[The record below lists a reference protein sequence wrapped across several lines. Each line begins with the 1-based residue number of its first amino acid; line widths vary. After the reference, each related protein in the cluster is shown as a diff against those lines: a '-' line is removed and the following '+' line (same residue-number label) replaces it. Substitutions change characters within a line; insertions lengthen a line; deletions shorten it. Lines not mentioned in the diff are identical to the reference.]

1 MDDSDRKDADKL
13 IIDGEE
19 ESESLLSLSKRKQEQ
34 GNKAAISPPSKK
46 SKLENGSSEEGQ
58 EAEARQEEE
67 ATEESEPSSLVI
79 LEDDTVDSG
88 KGRHLA
94 ESSVT
99 EDEEERSLDSV
110 TRDIIAQNIEN
121 ITTPERQKGRDT
133 SPLTEIEELDIPEEL
148 KKGVRTTDGLDRVVE
163 VGKAVETVHEVS
175 SSAETEV
182 ASQEESEVLRR
193 QFTQE
198 IVLPKESDILKGEN
212 TDGLARPLTTKE
224 EEKLGLSGLFEGR
237 SLENSLTEGLDSN
250 REETVFNQD
259 NAVCV
264 ETHTKVEQPVSVETT
279 KQKKRKGKR
288 REKKRA
294 AEGTEDGAPRKDVRP
309 NFFVGVKIS
318 NAEIHQAIVKIQ
330 EDLIAFEPKFAR
342 ALIDVATSH
351 LTLLVAHIDN
361 EEKLCLAIS
370 ALDECKKKLTDFTTE
385 PVHLTFSG
393 VGHFSNQVVYAKLV
407 EDEHYHRLLTL
418 ATEVRQVFSSMG
430 VCMPDVKD
438 LNPHLTI
445 AKTSKA
451 PHRKGKHFPRKFDP
465 SSYQQ
470 HQDTHFGCQY
480 VFGLQLLSMN
490 KPKDKER
497 YYHCEKE
504 ISFELNFTEKTN
516 HTVCCFPRRPLQPP
530 ENGEKQRKRDS
541 DSNPNLLSSLAVFVT
556 CAAAALILA
565 VAISRFRR

>member
-110 TRDIIAQNIEN
+110 TRDIIAQNVEN

-148 KKGVRTTDGLDRVVE
+148 KKGVRTADGLDRVVE

-237 SLENSLTEGLDSN
+237 SLENSLTEGLD
-250 REETVFNQD
+250 
-259 NAVCV
+259 
-264 ETHTKVEQPVSVETT
+264 K
-279 KQKKRKGKR
+279 
-288 REKKRA
+288 
-294 AEGTEDGAPRKDVRP
+294 DGAPRKDVRP

-497 YYHCEKE
+497 ITTAEKRLVLVSME
-504 ISFELNFTEKTN
+504 FPLKVELNFTEKTN

>member
-110 TRDIIAQNIEN
+110 TRDIIAQNVEN

-148 KKGVRTTDGLDRVVE
+148 KKGVRTADGLDRVVE

-294 AEGTEDGAPRKDVRP
+294 AEGTEDGAPRKD
-309 NFFVGVKIS
+309 
-318 NAEIHQAIVKIQ
+318 IHQAIVKIQ

-497 YYHCEKE
+497 ITTAEKRLVLSSTLRKKQTILFAASLDDLSSHLKMVRSSVKGTLTLIQTYYH
-504 ISFELNFTEKTN
+504 
-516 HTVCCFPRRPLQPP
+516 PL
-530 ENGEKQRKRDS
+530 
-541 DSNPNLLSSLAVFVT
+541 LCL
-556 CAAAALILA
+556 
-565 VAISRFRR
+565 